1 LSKLSPSDVKQER
14 FMTLETLDEKLRFMV
29 LLKYGLSKAIK
40 DNTISDTDLK
50 LIQKSVDNKLIQ
62 REIDNILQ
70 NRTHKKVVEKIKKYK
85 RVQHL
90 NGFAAARARLQYKN
104 ELQALFGSEKYVS
117 DLDKQEMGKTLTK

>member
-1 LSKLSPSDVKQER
+1 
-14 FMTLETLDEKLRFMV
+14 MTLETLDEKLRFMV